1 MAMECDVLVAG
12 GGAAGL
18 ATAARAAELGAAV
31 ILIEKTGAIG
41 GATQYSASFITFAGT
56 PHQERLGYTD
66 SDETLYEDL
75 VRASNGKADPAL
87 LRAYV
92 GKQREVYDWL
102 VGKGVI
108 FKDVV
113 HFPYQTWPRAHHTE
127 PLPMLQ
133 TLLREAQS
141 HGNLRVLY
149 DCAATRPLIEDGR
162 VAGLEVRL
170 DGKAQ
175 EIRAR
180 KGVVLATGG
189 FGWGEDF
196 VSTFVPN
203 ALKGVRFGHRANTG
217 DGLRICMSLG
227 ADLRDMGFVKGT
239 FASHPVVGPDRH
251 EMVHAYYDGAI
262 VVNKLGKRF
271 MDESL
276 SYKMNVDYALLQP
289 DHIGYQILDAKVFA
303 KSLPGVSTNDY
314 EDYHRRGK
322 MTRHET
328 LEDLAAAYDLDPVE
342 LRRTVETY
350 NSDIAACG
358 RDRVWGRQHA
368 VTGSG
373 EVTPIDTPPYYVFP
387 TVQVFASTFAGI
399 RIDSRTRVVNVYG
412 EPVEGLHAVGEMT
425 GGFHGHGY
433 MTGTS
438 VGKSL
443 IFGYI
448 AAQTLARTGA

>member
-1 MAMECDVLVAG
+1 MTMQCDLLIAG
-12 GGAAGL
+12 AGAAGL
-18 ATAARAAELGAAV
+18 AAAARAVELGANV
-31 ILIEKTGAIG
+31 VLIEKTAAIG
-41 GATQYSASFITFAGT
+41 GATQYSASFVTFAGT
-56 PHQERLGYTD
+56 EHQERLGYPD
-66 SDETLYEDL
+66 NGDILYDDL
-75 VRASNGKADPAL
+75 VRSSNGTGDPEL

-92 GKQREVYDWL
+92 ENQLDVYHWL
-102 VGKGVI
+102 VKKGVV

-127 PLPMLQ
+127 PMPMLE
-133 TLLREAQS
+133 TLLRDAQAS
-141 HGNLRVLY
+141 GKLKVLF
-149 DCAATRPLIEDGR
+149 DCAATRPLVENGR
-162 VAGLEVRL
+162 VVGLEVL
-170 DGKAQ
+170 SGDQKQ
-175 EIRAR
+175 DIRAT

-203 ALKGVRFGHRANTG
+203 ALKGVRFGHRGNTG

-227 ADLRDMGFVKGT
+227 ADMRDMGFVKGT
-239 FASHPVVGPDRH
+239 FASHPVVGPERH

-262 VVNKLGKRF
+262 VVNKLARRF

-276 SYKMNVDYALLQP
+276 SYKLNLDYALLQP

-303 KSLPGVSTNDY
+303 KGLPGVSTNDY

-328 LEDLAAAYDLDPVE
+328 LEELASAYDLDPVE
-342 LRRTVETY
+342 LRRTIETY
-350 NSDIAACG
+350 NSDLAEFG
-358 RDRVWGRQHA
+358 YDRSWGRAHA

-373 EVTPIDTPPYYVFP
+373 EVTPIDTAPYYVFP

-399 RIDSRTRVVNVYG
+399 RIDSKTRVVNVYG
-412 EPVEGLHAVGEMT
+412 EPVQGLYAVGEMT

-443 IFGYI
+443 VFGYI
-448 AAQTLARTGA
+448 AAETLAGDIS